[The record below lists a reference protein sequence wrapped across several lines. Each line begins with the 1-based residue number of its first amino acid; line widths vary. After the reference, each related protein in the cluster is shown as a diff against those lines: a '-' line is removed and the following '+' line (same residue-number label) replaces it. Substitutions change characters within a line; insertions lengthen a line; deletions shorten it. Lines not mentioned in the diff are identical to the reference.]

1 MHLTVIVM
9 VQRIEP
15 QESVITLTHVEDTTE
30 MELERVRRE
39 LRTQMELKERELEQ
53 VSRQARQDILGKIES
68 VLENE
73 LQCAIC
79 SELMVSVS
87 IMHHEVYILR
97 SVKCLL
103 TFFRLHH

>member
-1 MHLTVIVM
+1 MKPSL
-9 VQRIEP
+9 
-15 QESVITLTHVEDTTE
+15 EDSTQL
-30 MELERVRRE
+30 ELERVRKE

-79 SELMVSVS
+79 SELMVTVS
-87 IMHHEVYILR
+87 IV
-97 SVKCLL
+97 
-103 TFFRLHH
+103 